1 MLRFSFRSF
10 HVEISWLGKELT
22 CSCGLIMYL
31 IDWYLLT
38 VPFGGHFIF
47 WEAFEGGRE
56 PVIANGPKIY
66 DLNSA
71 LYCPN
76 NCGRKYKHKRHLN
89 RHLKYECGV
98 SKQFKCEECDKKF
111 SHKYNLKNHAIIVH
125 KKLI

>member
-1 MLRFSFRSF
+1 MCIFDED
-10 HVEISWLGKELT
+10 VVLT
-22 CSCGLIMYL
+22 GMYVAAL
-31 IDWYLLT
+31 
-38 VPFGGHFIF
+38 FGTHFIYF
-47 WEAFEGGRE
+47 DEVSS
-56 PVIANGPKIY
+56 PHYTDNGSKFY
-66 DLNSA
+66 DTNSA